1 MKTLLTGGAGYIGSH
16 TAVAMLDAGHDVAVV
31 DNYVNS
37 SAEAIARVEKITG
50 KKVALYEADV
60 ADKERMMEILKA
72 EMPDCIIHFAGLKAV
87 GESVAMPVEY
97 YRNNIDTTL
106 TLLECMRELGLS
118 NIVFSSSATVYGE
131 DNVPPF
137 TEDAPK
143 GMCTNPYGWTK
154 WMQEQMLTDAA
165 KASAAAC
172 AAAAAAKSAPAGSAA
187 AGAACN
193 GWKAPLS
200 VVLLRYFNPVGAH
213 ESGLIGEDPQG
224 IPNNLMPYI
233 SQVAVGRRDHLTVFG
248 DDYDTPDGTCRRD
261 YIHVMDLAE
270 GHVKAAEYMIE
281 KQRAAAESASGEE
294 AGEAGGDERTTGG
307 AVRSEIEAGRAGAD
321 EKSAGS
327 KAEAFDGTEVFN
339 LGTGSPYSVLEMV
352 AAFGR
357 ACGHAVAYEVGAR
370 RAGDVQDSW
379 ADASKARAV
388 LGWQASRGIDEI
400 CRDAWN
406 WQSKNPNGYTK

>member
-31 DNYVNS
+31 DNFANS

-106 TLLECMRELGLS
+106 TLLECMRELGLT

-165 KASAAAC
+165 KASKAEC
-172 AAAAAAKSAPAGSAA
+172 DRLKA
-187 AGAACN
+187 AGKEAGAN
-193 GWKAPLS
+193 EWKAPLS

-270 GHVKAAEYMIE
+270 GHVKAAEY
-281 KQRAAAESASGEE
+281 
-294 AGEAGGDERTTGG
+294 
-307 AVRSEIEAGRAGAD
+307 AVEN
-321 EKSAGS
+321 K
-327 KAEAFDGTEVFN
+327 GTEVIN

-352 AAFGR
+352 EAFGR
-357 ACGHAVAYEVGAR
+357 ACGHAVAYEIGAR

-379 ADASKARAV
+379 ADAEKAKAV

-406 WQSKNPNGYTK
+406 WQSHNPQGYKK

>member
-31 DNYVNS
+31 DNYANS
-37 SAEAIARVEKITG
+37 SPEAIARVEKITG

-87 GESVAMPVEY
+87 GESVALPVEY

-106 TLLECMRELGLS
+106 TLLECMRELGLTS
-118 NIVFSSSATVYGE
+118 IVFSSSATVYGE

-165 KASAAAC
+165 KASKAEC
-172 AAAAAAKSAPAGSAA
+172 EKLKA
-187 AGAACN
+187 AGKEAGA
-193 GWKAPLS
+193 GEWKTPLS

-213 ESGLIGEDPQG
+213 ESGMIGEDPQG

-248 DDYDTPDGTCRRD
+248 NDYDTPDGTCRRD

-270 GHVKAAEYMIE
+270 GHVKAAEYVIE
-281 KQRAAAESASGEE
+281 KRREAEER
-294 AGEAGGDERTTGG
+294 GEA
-307 AVRSEIEAGRAGAD
+307 AG
-321 EKSAGS
+321 
-327 KAEAFDGTEVFN
+327 GTEVFN

-352 AAFGR
+352 EAFGR
-357 ACGHAVAYEVGAR
+357 ACGHAVAYEIGAR

-379 ADASKARAV
+379 ADAEKARAV

-406 WQSKNPNGYTK
+406 WQSNNPQGYKK

>member
-16 TAVAMLDAGHDVAVV
+16 TAVAMLNAGHEVAVV

-87 GESVAMPVEY
+87 GESVALPVEY

-106 TLLECMRELGLS
+106 TLLECMRELGLT

-165 KASAAAC
+165 KASAVEN
-172 AAAAAAKSAPAGSAA
+172 
-187 AGAACN
+187 N
-193 GWKAPLS
+193 GWKKALS

-224 IPNNLMPYI
+224 IPNNLMPFI

-270 GHVKAAEYMIE
+270 GHVKAAEYIIE
-281 KQRAAAESASGEE
+281 KRHEAEER
-294 AGEAGGDERTTGG
+294 GEA
-307 AVRSEIEAGRAGAD
+307 AG
-321 EKSAGS
+321 
-327 KAEAFDGTEVFN
+327 GTEVFN

-357 ACGHAVAYEVGAR
+357 ACGHAVAYEVGPR

-379 ADASKARAV
+379 ADADKARAV
-388 LGWQASRGIDEI
+388 LGWEASRGIDEI

-406 WQSKNPNGYTK
+406 WQSHNPQGYKG

>member
-16 TAVAMLDAGHDVAVV
+16 TAVAMLEAGHEVAVV
-31 DNYVNS
+31 DNYANS

-60 ADKERMMEILKA
+60 ADKMRMMDILSK
-72 EMPDCIIHFAGLKAV
+72 EMPDCITHFAGLKAV
-87 GESVAMPVEY
+87 GESVAKPVEY

-106 TLLECMRELGLS
+106 TLLECMRELGLT

-137 TEDAPK
+137 TENAPK

-154 WMQEQMLTDAA
+154 WMQEQMLADAA
-165 KASAAAC
+165 KASKAECDKIAAEGR
-172 AAAAAAKSAPAGSAA
+172 AAAA
-187 AGAACN
+187 N
-193 GWKAPLS
+193 EWKAPLS

-270 GHVKAAEYMIE
+270 GHVKASEY
-281 KQRAAAESASGEE
+281 
-294 AGEAGGDERTTGG
+294 
-307 AVRSEIEAGRAGAD
+307 AVEH
-321 EKSAGS
+321 K
-327 KAEAFDGTEVFN
+327 GTEVFN

-352 AAFGR
+352 EAFGR
-357 ACGHAVAYEVGAR
+357 ACGHAVAYEIGPR

-379 ADASKARAV
+379 ADADKAKAV
-388 LGWQASRGIDEI
+388 LGWEASRGIDEI

-406 WQSKNPNGYTK
+406 WQSNNPQGYGK

>member
-16 TAVAMLDAGHDVAVV
+16 TAVAMVDAGHDVAVV
-31 DNYVNS
+31 DNFANS

-60 ADKERMMEILKA
+60 ADKERMMEILKT

-106 TLLECMRELGLS
+106 TLLECMRELGLT

-165 KASAAAC
+165 KASKAECDRLKATG
-172 AAAAAAKSAPAGSAA
+172 KE
-187 AGAACN
+187 AGAN
-193 GWKAPLS
+193 EWKAPLS

-270 GHVKAAEYMIE
+270 GHVKAAEY
-281 KQRAAAESASGEE
+281 
-294 AGEAGGDERTTGG
+294 
-307 AVRSEIEAGRAGAD
+307 AVEN
-321 EKSAGS
+321 K
-327 KAEAFDGTEVFN
+327 GTEVIN

-352 AAFGR
+352 EAFGR
-357 ACGHAVAYEVGAR
+357 ACGHAVAYEIGAR

-379 ADASKARAV
+379 ADAEKAKAV

-406 WQSKNPNGYTK
+406 WQSHNPQGYKK

>member
-16 TAVAMLDAGHDVAVV
+16 TAVAMLNAGHEVAVV

-87 GESVAMPVEY
+87 GESVAKPVEY

-106 TLLECMRELGLS
+106 TLLECMRELGLTS
-118 NIVFSSSATVYGE
+118 IVFSSSATVYGE

-165 KASAAAC
+165 KASA
-172 AAAAAAKSAPAGSAA
+172 KGDD
-187 AGAACN
+187 
-193 GWKAPLS
+193 WKTPLS

-213 ESGLIGEDPQG
+213 ESGLMGEDPQG

-233 SQVAVGRRDHLTVFG
+233 SQVAVGRRDHLTIFG

-270 GHVKAAEYMIE
+270 GHVKAAEYVIE
-281 KQRAAAESASGEE
+281 KRKEAEAR
-294 AGEAGGDERTTGG
+294 GEA
-307 AVRSEIEAGRAGAD
+307 AG
-321 EKSAGS
+321 
-327 KAEAFDGTEVFN
+327 GTEVFN

-352 AAFGR
+352 EAFSR
-357 ACGHAVAYEVGAR
+357 ACGHAVAYEIGAR

-379 ADASKARAV
+379 ADASKARAM
-388 LGWQASRGIDEI
+388 LGWEASRGIDEI

-406 WQSKNPNGYTK
+406 WQSKNPQGYSK

>member
-16 TAVAMLDAGHDVAVV
+16 TAVAMLDAGHEVAVV
-31 DNYVNS
+31 DNYANS
-37 SAEAIARVEKITG
+37 SAEAIARVEQITG
-50 KKVALYEADV
+50 KKVTLYEADV
-60 ADKERMMEILKA
+60 ADKERMMEILKT

-87 GESVAMPVEY
+87 GESVAFPVEY

-106 TLLECMRELGLS
+106 TLLECMRELALT

-131 DNVPPF
+131 NNVPPF
-137 TEDAPK
+137 TEEAPK

-154 WMQEQMLTDAA
+154 WMQEQMLTDAQF
-165 KASAAAC
+165 SSEAAD
-172 AAAAAAKSAPAGSAA
+172 GSANTE
-187 AGAACN
+187 N

-270 GHVKAAEYMIE
+270 GHVKAAEY
-281 KQRAAAESASGEE
+281 
-294 AGEAGGDERTTGG
+294 
-307 AVRSEIEAGRAGAD
+307 AVEH
-321 EKSAGS
+321 K
-327 KAEAFDGTEVFN
+327 GTEVFN

-352 AAFGR
+352 EAFGR
-357 ACGHAVAYEVGAR
+357 ACGHAVADEVGAR

-379 ADASKARAV
+379 ADAEKAKAV

-406 WQSKNPNGYTK
+406 WQSHNPKGYDTEK

>member
-16 TAVAMLDAGHDVAVV
+16 TAVAMLDAGHEVAVV

-60 ADKERMMEILKA
+60 AEKARMMEILKA

-106 TLLECMRELGLS
+106 TLLECMRELGLTS
-118 NIVFSSSATVYGE
+118 IVFSSSATVYGE

-137 TEDAPK
+137 TENAPK

-165 KASAAAC
+165 KASAAEC
-172 AAAAAAKSAPAGSAA
+172 EKLAA
-187 AGAACN
+187 AGKTAEAN
-193 GWKAPLS
+193 EWKEPLS

-213 ESGLIGEDPQG
+213 ESGMIGEDPQG

-270 GHVKAAEYMIE
+270 GHVKAAEYIIE
-281 KQRAAAESASGEE
+281 KRRGAAER
-294 AGEAGGDERTTGG
+294 GEA
-307 AVRSEIEAGRAGAD
+307 AG
-321 EKSAGS
+321 
-327 KAEAFDGTEVFN
+327 GTEVFN

-352 AAFGR
+352 EAFGR
-357 ACGHAVAYEVGAR
+357 ACGHAVAYEVGPR

-379 ADASKARAV
+379 ADAAKAKAV
-388 LGWQASRGIDEI
+388 LGWEASRGIDEI

-406 WQSKNPNGYTK
+406 WQSNNPQGYSK